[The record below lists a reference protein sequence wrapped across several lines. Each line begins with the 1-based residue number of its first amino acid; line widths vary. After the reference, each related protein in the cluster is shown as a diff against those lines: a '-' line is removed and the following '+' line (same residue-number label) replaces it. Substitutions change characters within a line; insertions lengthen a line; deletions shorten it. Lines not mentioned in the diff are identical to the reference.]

1 MTTLKTCIAAALVA
15 AALPAHANLITNGSF
30 ENGNYNANPNFMTLG
45 AGATNIDGW
54 TVGSGSIDW
63 ILTYWQASNGRFSL
77 DLSGNGMGSIAAST
91 GFNTVAGQTYEV
103 LFDLSGNPDGGGGM
117 RYLTLGL
124 NNNTVGTYSFN
135 TTGNNTR
142 SNMNWQTYS
151 YIFTGSGGLTT
162 LTFGSGN
169 NSAYGPALD
178 NVRVTAVP
186 EPATF
191 GLLALGLAGLG
202 ALRRRRK

>member
-15 AALPAHANLITNGSF
+15 VALPAHANLITNGSF

-103 LFDLSGNPDGGGGM
+103 LFDLSGNPDGCGGM

-124 NNNTVGTYSFN
+124 NNSTVGTYSFN